1 VLQIFIF
8 FAWIVP
14 DMRDLLQ
21 RLKPYMG
28 LLKWVIALVILGY
41 LFYQNVYLNLD
52 SLNEIA
58 DRKFRWADCCIAAA
72 LIASSVLLTF
82 VRWYLLVW
90 AQEFEFRLRD
100 AFRLGFLGLL
110 LNYVAP
116 GQVGGDF
123 FKAASIAR
131 EQQSRRLVAVAT
143 VVIDR
148 ILGLLAL
155 FIVGAIASLALP
167 GLRENNVLASIAGFL
182 WTGAIVGTVGL
193 IIMLHPATPRSRWLN
208 RLVHLKFVGRA
219 IGDLIQAIVLYQSKR
234 RVVVLAVAMSLFGH
248 MGILSSFYF
257 ASRALQLQEV
267 APDYTT
273 HLLIVPA
280 AEVGASF
287 VPLPGGVGV
296 LEGAI
301 SYFYGEAESRTD
313 HKELAKAGG
322 LLATLLFRL
331 ITLLVAAVGF
341 VCFMVTGKNRL
352 AADETKTPESK
363 NEPT

>member
-1 VLQIFIF
+1 
-8 FAWIVP
+8 
-14 DMRDLLQ
+14 MRDLL
-21 RLKPYMG
+21 RHLKPYMG
-28 LLKWVIALVILGY
+28 LLKWVIALALLGY
-41 LFYQNVYLNLD
+41 LFYQNIYLNLD
-52 SLNEIA
+52 SLHDIA
-58 DRKFRWADCCIAAA
+58 DQEFRWGDCSIAVA
-72 LIASSVLLTF
+72 LAGASVLLTF

-90 AQEFEFRLRD
+90 AQEFDFRMRD

-110 LNYVAP
+110 LNYVFP
-116 GQVGGDF
+116 GGLVGGDF
-123 FKAASIAR
+123 YKAVQIAR

-155 FIVGAIASLALP
+155 FIVGTLASLALP
-167 GLRENNVLASIAGFL
+167 DLRENNVLASIAGFL
-182 WTGAIVGTVGL
+182 WTGTAVGTVGL
-193 IIMLHPATPRSRWLN
+193 LVMLHPATPRSRWLN

-219 IGDLIQAIVLYQSKR
+219 IGELIQAIVLYQSKR
-234 RVVVLAVAMSLFGH
+234 KVVVLAVVMSIVGH
-248 MGILSSFYF
+248 LGMLSSFYF
-257 ASRALQLQEV
+257 CSRALRLDEI
-267 APDYTT
+267 APNYTT

-301 SYFYGEAESRTD
+301 SYFYGEAEKRAS

-331 ITLLVAAVGF
+331 INLLVGAVGF
-341 VCFMVTGKNRL
+341 VCFMRTGKNRL
-352 AADETKTPESK
+352 AADETQPPQSE
-363 NEPT
+363 NAPP